1 MAEYCLLTIWHI
13 GAPLEAVYAAIL
25 DSQRWPDWWSSVRNV
40 EEVATGNAEGID
52 SVWRYSWQGRLPY
65 RVVFEVRATLIE
77 KLVAIEGSTQGDLE
91 GVGRWDFRQDG
102 TVSIVRCKW
111 QVRSTKWWM
120 NLLAPIARRMFIRNH
135 ARVMARG
142 AEGLAR
148 LLRSRLVSQ
157 ETIDLMAT
165 AMPRPQTAPGRWQE
179 RGRIDP
185 AMVLFAGLVAGVVA
199 AVAQIVLWWLA
210 GMPLPEMFFRD
221 ARLTA
226 ALVMGSG
233 VLPPPSTPQWDV
245 LLVATLIHF
254 TLSVAYALI
263 PAYLAGRA
271 RSGQILLIGALY
283 GLLIYVVNLYGL
295 TLLFPWFAVARDW
308 VSLVTHLV
316 FGVTL
321 AAGCRLFALASTKCK
336 KEAAQASV
344 MSE

>member
-13 GAPLEAVYAAIL
+13 DAPLDAVYAAIL
-25 DSQRWPDWWSSVRNV
+25 NSQRWPDWWPSVRNV
-40 EEVATGNAEGID
+40 EEVAAGNAAGIG

-65 RVVFEVRATLIE
+65 RVVFEVRATRIE

-91 GVGRWDFRQDG
+91 GLGRWHFLHDG
-102 TVSIVRCKW
+102 TVSIVRCEW
-111 QVRSTKWWM
+111 HVRSTKWWM

-142 AEGLAR
+142 AEGLAC
-148 LLRSRLVSQ
+148 LLRSRLVRQ
-157 ETIDLMAT
+157 ETIDLMAAT
-165 AMPRPQTAPGRWQE
+165 SRPQVALGRWQE

-185 AMVLFAGLVAGVVA
+185 GMVLFAGLVAGVVA
-199 AVAQIVLWWLA
+199 AVAQIILWWLA
-210 GMPLPEMFFRD
+210 GMPLPEIFFRD

-226 ALVMGSG
+226 ALIMGSG

-254 TLSVAYALI
+254 ALSIAYALI
-263 PAYLAGRA
+263 PAHLAGRLRA
-271 RSGQILLIGALY
+271 GPTLLVGASY

-308 VSLVTHLV
+308 VTLVTHVV

-321 AAGCRLFALASTKCK
+321 AAGCRLFARASTGSK
-336 KEAAQASV
+336 KEAAQDSV
-344 MSE
+344 MPE

>member
-1 MAEYCLLTIWHI
+1 MA
-13 GAPLEAVYAAIL
+13 A
-25 DSQRWPDWWSSVRNV
+25 
-40 EEVATGNAEGID
+40 GNADGID

-65 RVVFEVRATLIE
+65 RVVFEVRATRIE
-77 KLVAIEGSTQGDLE
+77 KLVAIEGSTRGDLE
-91 GVGRWDFRQDG
+91 GAGRWDFLQDG
-102 TVSIVRCKW
+102 KVSIVRCEW
-111 QVRSTKWWM
+111 HVRSTKWWM

-142 AEGLAR
+142 AEGLAC
-148 LLRSRLVSQ
+148 LLRSRLLSQ

-165 AMPRPQTAPGRWQE
+165 TARPQAGPGRWQQ

-199 AVAQIVLWWLA
+199 TVAQIVLWWLA
-210 GMPLPEMFFRD
+210 GMPLPDLFFRD

-254 TLSVAYALI
+254 TLSIAYALI
-263 PAYLAGRA
+263 PAHLAGRL
-271 RSGQILLIGALY
+271 RTGPTLLVGASY

-316 FGVTL
+316 FGVSL
-321 AAGCRLFALASTKCK
+321 AAGCRFFSRASAACK
-336 KEAAQASV
+336 KEPAPASV